1 MKLTGGEEGN
11 SEFGVLVSLS
21 ADGNTALVGGWKDN
35 GTKGAAWVFTRTG
48 GVWSQQGPKLT
59 PTGEVGEGGFGTSV
73 ALSADGNTALIGAP
87 GDDGT
92 QRRGLGIHPHGLDL
106 EPAGRKAH
114 RRREQSAPP
123 GSATPSRSPP
133 TAKRR

>member
-1 MKLTGGEEGN
+1 MGAAWVFTRSVAGVWSQQGPKLTGGEEGN

-59 PTGEVGEGGFGTSV
+59 P
-73 ALSADGNTALIGAP
+73 DG
-87 GDDGT
+87 
-92 QRRGLGIHPHGLDL
+92 
-106 EPAGRKAH
+106 
-114 RRREQSAPP
+114 
-123 GSATPSRSPP
+123 
-133 TAKRR
+133 